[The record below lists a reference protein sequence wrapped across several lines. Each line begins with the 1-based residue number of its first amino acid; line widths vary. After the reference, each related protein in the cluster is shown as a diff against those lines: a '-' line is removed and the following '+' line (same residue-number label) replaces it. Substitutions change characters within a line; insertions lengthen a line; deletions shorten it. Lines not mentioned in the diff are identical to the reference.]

1 MKLIDVLKPQVPRN
15 RKAKRIDEQYE
26 LTRSLMPEIDEARAC
41 GYSWTQIC
49 KAVMEAETANGRWR
63 EEWKSWDIED
73 NYRHIKKE
81 ERGLL

>member
-1 MKLIDVLKPQVPRN
+1 
-15 RKAKRIDEQYE
+15 
-26 LTRSLMPEIDEARAC
+26 MPEIDEARAC

-73 NYRHIKKE
+73 NYRQIKKE
-81 ERGLL
+81 EAGLL